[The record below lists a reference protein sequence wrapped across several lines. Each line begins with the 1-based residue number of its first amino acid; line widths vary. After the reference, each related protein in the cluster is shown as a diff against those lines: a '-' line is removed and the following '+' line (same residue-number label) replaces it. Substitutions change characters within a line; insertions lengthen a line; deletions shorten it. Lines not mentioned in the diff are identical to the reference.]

1 MEPVTEVRYF
11 RQRDKKVLVQKLALS
26 LRSKEKAK
34 VTKRSERLKQR
45 EGQQQRKR

>member
-11 RQRDKKVLVQKLALS
+11 RQRDKVLVQKLALS

-34 VTKRSERLKQR
+34 VTKRSERSKQR